1 MLVNLLITRQSDYKD
16 LLEDIEVRNYI
27 SNLVQNELF
36 NAYFE
41 TNDLE
46 MIFAE

>member
-1 MLVNLLITRQSDYKD
+1 MLVNLLITRHSDYKD
-16 LLEDIEVRNYI
+16 LLEDIKVRHYI

-36 NAYFE
+36 NEHFE

>member
-36 NAYFE
+36 NEYFE

>member
-1 MLVNLLITRQSDYKD
+1 MLVNLLITRHSDYKD

-36 NAYFE
+36 NEYFE